1 MEIGRF
7 IEKTLML
14 AKSSRQYI
22 ERLWKMQ
29 LDVSKCGASIVSVF
43 LPIFGTLA
51 KAVMQVLSFSRGI
64 RELFLT
70 KFVFLPPFDLQS
82 RRVTPPREEY
92 FPVEMGRAN
101 VSFLFNVNVTRK
113 LALELARRVAVKT
126 PKPALLPEPARLPEP
141 ELIEET
147 TEELVEETA
156 KTVPNIAADLQSRF
170 ESKLAPS
177 IQHIASAFQEYGRQ
191 TILLAPLPEMPK
203 PLPAG
208 PSRFE
213 GPPSL
218 PLVAPPEKEAPQV
231 GLSEKPEAVIP
242 EIPSPPRKEAK
253 VEPSPPISVPVV
265 RLRPEAARAFEYATG
280 LPSVVVE
287 REVPVL
293 GATAAFPLVSP
304 LKRPLPSIEPSY
316 RYPRPTT
323 LSPMRPSQIGRILE
337 EVSPSLT
344 SWIYGVSEIL
354 RGTAVSLSAVPI
366 AASTAQRVLM
376 ETLIQPVSSLE
387 APKTLGIQEPVSPGL
402 PPSRPEMGVRH
413 VEVEAFKIPA
423 IVASLIVA
431 LSQRYPLLFSEPAT
445 SEPWEIPVEPA
456 RVAPEETSAL
466 GRMAEVKS
474 FSKLPTVIAL
484 AAAESL
490 IAQRLHHEFN
500 VLSRE
505 MQVARSSYGERLGE
519 LGAFGPI
526 RTTML
531 TKLAKAAPALLPT
544 LEPFVPGVPS
554 VPPPPARVSP
564 VGPTIQNTFNL
575 TISAES
581 AEEDLRDLERKVSR
595 ILSEQIRRYY
605 GSTRT

>member
-1 MEIGRF
+1 
-7 IEKTLML
+7 
-14 AKSSRQYI
+14 
-22 ERLWKMQ
+22 
-29 LDVSKCGASIVSVF
+29 
-43 LPIFGTLA
+43 
-51 KAVMQVLSFSRGI
+51 
-64 RELFLT
+64 
-70 KFVFLPPFDLQS
+70 
-82 RRVTPPREEY
+82 
-92 FPVEMGRAN
+92 
-101 VSFLFNVNVTRK
+101 
-113 LALELARRVAVKT
+113 
-126 PKPALLPEPARLPEP
+126 
-141 ELIEET
+141 
-147 TEELVEETA
+147 
-156 KTVPNIAADLQSRF
+156 
-170 ESKLAPS
+170 
-177 IQHIASAFQEYGRQ
+177 
-191 TILLAPLPEMPK
+191 
-203 PLPAG
+203 
-208 PSRFE
+208 
-213 GPPSL
+213 
-218 PLVAPPEKEAPQV
+218 
-231 GLSEKPEAVIP
+231 
-242 EIPSPPRKEAK
+242 
-253 VEPSPPISVPVV
+253 
-265 RLRPEAARAFEYATG
+265 

>member
-1 MEIGRF
+1 
-7 IEKTLML
+7 
-14 AKSSRQYI
+14 
-22 ERLWKMQ
+22 
-29 LDVSKCGASIVSVF
+29 
-43 LPIFGTLA
+43 
-51 KAVMQVLSFSRGI
+51 
-64 RELFLT
+64 
-70 KFVFLPPFDLQS
+70 
-82 RRVTPPREEY
+82 
-92 FPVEMGRAN
+92 
-101 VSFLFNVNVTRK
+101 
-113 LALELARRVAVKT
+113 
-126 PKPALLPEPARLPEP
+126 
-141 ELIEET
+141 
-147 TEELVEETA
+147 
-156 KTVPNIAADLQSRF
+156 
-170 ESKLAPS
+170 
-177 IQHIASAFQEYGRQ
+177 
-191 TILLAPLPEMPK
+191 LLAPLPEMPK
-203 PLPAG
+203 PLPAA
-208 PSRFE
+208 PSRLE
-213 GPPSL
+213 GPQPL
-218 PLVAPPEKEAPQV
+218 PLMAPPEKRAPQL
-231 GLSEKPEAVIP
+231 GLPEKPEAVIP
-242 EIPSPPRKEAK
+242 EIPSPPHKEAK
-253 VEPSPPISVPVV
+253 VESSPPISIPVV
-265 RLRPEAARAFEYATG
+265 KLRPEAARAFEYATG

-304 LKRPLPSIEPSY
+304 LKRPPPSIGLSY
-316 RYPRPTT
+316 RYPRPST

-366 AASTAQRVLM
+366 AASAAQRVVT

-387 APKTLGIQEPVSPGL
+387 APKTLGTQEPVSPGL
-402 PPSRPEMGVRH
+402 TPSRPEMGVRH

-423 IVASLIVA
+423 IVASLVVA
-431 LSQRYPLLFSEPAT
+431 LGQRYPLLFGEPAT
-445 SEPWEIPVEPA
+445 SEPWEIPFEPA

-466 GRMAEVKS
+466 GRMGEVRS

-554 VPPPPARVSP
+554 APSPPARVGP
-564 VGPTIQNTFNL
+564 VGPSIQNTFNL

-595 ILSEQIRRYY
+595 ILSEQMRRYY
-605 GSTRT
+605 GSTRI